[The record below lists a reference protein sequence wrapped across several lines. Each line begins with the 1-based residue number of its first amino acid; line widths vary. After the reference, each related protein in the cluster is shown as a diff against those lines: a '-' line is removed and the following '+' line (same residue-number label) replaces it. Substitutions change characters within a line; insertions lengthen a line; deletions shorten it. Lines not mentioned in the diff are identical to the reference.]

1 MVTDQQVRRL
11 WMLINSEKTQAIAAA
26 KAGMDTKTARKY
38 IKSGNLPSQC
48 KIRHTWR
55 TREDPFRDS
64 WLEIRDMLSA
74 NPGLEAKTV
83 FEYIKTKYPGAYDD
97 GQLRTL
103 QRRVKRWRAQE
114 GPPKEVFFPQEH
126 YPGQL
131 CASDFTHM
139 SNLGVTIRGEVFK
152 HLLYHFTLT
161 YSNWETGSICFSES
175 FESLSCGFQNAIWQL
190 GGVPLRHRLDRMSA
204 AVNKDCNP
212 EAFTRAYQ
220 ALMRHYAIEPQRTNA
235 ASANEN
241 GDIEQRHYRLK
252 KAIEQA
258 LILRGSRNFLN
269 QDEYSQFLKML
280 FKQLNSGRQIRLQ
293 EELAVLRTLPYQRL
307 DDCKIIEKTVG
318 PSSTIY
324 VRNNTYSVDSRLI
337 GENIRVKLYLDYIE
351 VWHGQQMVERIPRL
365 RGEGHHRIE
374 YRHIIDWLI
383 RKPGAF
389 ENYRYKSDMF
399 PSSVFRLAYDK
410 LRQQAPLQANK
421 EYLKILYTAAK
432 EGESSVEHGLR
443 QVFLENRPMS
453 SAEVGRYIEQSRDI
467 PLSADVSV
475 EIPALEAYDE
485 LLEVAHG

>member
-1 MVTDQQVRRL
+1 
-11 WMLINSEKTQAIAAA
+11 
-26 KAGMDTKTARKY
+26 
-38 IKSGNLPSQC
+38 
-48 KIRHTWR
+48 
-55 TREDPFRDS
+55 
-64 WLEIRDMLSA
+64 
-74 NPGLEAKTV
+74 
-83 FEYIKTKYPGAYDD
+83 
-97 GQLRTL
+97 
-103 QRRVKRWRAQE
+103 
-114 GPPKEVFFPQEH
+114 
-126 YPGQL
+126 
-131 CASDFTHM
+131 
-139 SNLGVTIRGEVFK
+139 
-152 HLLYHFTLT
+152 
-161 YSNWETGSICFSES
+161 
-175 FESLSCGFQNAIWQL
+175 
-190 GGVPLRHRLDRMSA
+190 MSA